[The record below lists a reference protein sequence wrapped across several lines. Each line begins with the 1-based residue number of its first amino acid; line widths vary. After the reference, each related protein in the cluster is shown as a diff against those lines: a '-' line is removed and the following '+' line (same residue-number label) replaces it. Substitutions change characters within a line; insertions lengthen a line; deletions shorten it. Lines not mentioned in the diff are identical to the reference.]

1 MEPRLTVYID
11 EGGDNG
17 VKDGLWYHGT
27 RHEWFTVAAYV
38 IRTDRSADLVR
49 LRDELLSGANAR
61 QASSLHY
68 YKLRE
73 DRRQQ
78 VCELLATQ
86 SARAF
91 GFASHKSN
99 MREYVSPKL
108 GTIKARE
115 FYHWC
120 CRLLLER
127 VMEFAAIDAK
137 SKGYAPAPLELIF
150 SENAGLKYDVMFS
163 YFETITQQAR
173 LGQFKLKPK
182 YWVPEM
188 MVRDH
193 WKAEPHARLAGL
205 QLADI
210 VASAFQQGA
219 NSAASNFNVRPAIAL
234 SPIMARDARNHHRNA
249 GVTLWPLKKQA
260 PIPIEARPLFEHY
273 GYAW

>member
-1 MEPRLTVYID
+1 MESRLTVYID

-27 RHEWFTVAAYV
+27 RHEWFTLAAYV
-38 IRTDRSADLVR
+38 VRSDNSADLVSV
-49 LRDELLSGANAR
+49 RDELLSGANAR
-61 QASSLHY
+61 QAANLHY
-68 YKLRE
+68 YKLKE

-78 VCELLATQ
+78 VCGILATK

-91 GFASHKSN
+91 AFASHKSN
-99 MREYVSPKL
+99 MREHVNPKL
-108 GTIKARE
+108 GMMKARE

-127 VMEFAAIDAK
+127 VMEFASLDATAK
-137 SKGYAPAPLELIF
+137 RYAPAPLELIF
-150 SENAGLKYDVMFS
+150 SENAGLKYDAMFG

-182 YWVPEM
+182 CWVPEM
-188 MVRDH
+188 MDRRC
-193 WKAEPHARLAGL
+193 WKVEPHAKLAGL
-205 QLADI
+205 QLADV

-219 NSAASNFNVRPAIAL
+219 NSVAANYNTGPAKSL
-234 SPIMARDARNHHRNA
+234 SPIMARGPRNQHCNS

-260 PIPIEARPLFEHY
+260 PIPMEARSLFEHY
-273 GYAW
+273 GYVW